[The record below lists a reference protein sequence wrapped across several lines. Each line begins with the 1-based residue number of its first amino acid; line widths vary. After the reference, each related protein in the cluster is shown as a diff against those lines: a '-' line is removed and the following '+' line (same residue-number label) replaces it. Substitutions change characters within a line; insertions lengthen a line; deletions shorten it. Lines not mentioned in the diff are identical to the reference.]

1 MNQQKKKIIIIDDDE
16 RNIFALD
23 AVLKSRGFQCIAA
36 SSAKEGLH
44 ILQTHN
50 DIGIALID
58 IMMPDMDGY
67 EMIAEIRKKPV
78 LKEIP
83 LIAVTAQAMLGDKEK
98 SLQMGADNYIAKP
111 ININLLLNILDQHLK
126 NGSTNQD

>member
-1 MNQQKKKIIIIDDDE
+1 MNKAKKIIIIDDDE
-16 RNIFALD
+16 RNIFALN
-23 AVLKSRGFQCIAA
+23 AVLKSRGFQCLSAT
-36 SSAKEGLH
+36 SAKEGLQL
-44 ILQTHN
+44 LQTQD

-78 LKEIP
+78 LKELP

-98 SLQMGADNYIAKP
+98 CLEMGADNYIAKP
-111 ININLLLNILDQHLK
+111 INVNVLVNILDKHLK
-126 NGSTNQD
+126 NGSTSE